1 MINKPRNDSEPDL
14 RFQIKHFKRNPSIIM
29 VVEAGCWWGEGWRC
43 DKSNKHSPEHGAF
56 SNFHYK
62 PPPIKIPHDHSS
74 KHFSTHKSKSTPNQ
88 GRFNLPTRSSH
99 LFAEAII
106 SNEFHLAWWTG
117 MFGKEPGVQL
127 GENASCHRRHQFV
140 IVLNWNALLLLTKVN
155 SSLWIQIT
163 DQKVG
168 SC

>member
-1 MINKPRNDSEPDL
+1 MINKPRNDSESDL

-29 VVEAGCWWGEGWRC
+29 AVVAGCRWGEGWRC

-88 GRFNLPTRSSH
+88 PTRSSQ
-99 LFAEAII
+99 LICR
-106 SNEFHLAWWTG
+106 SNYFERILPGQWTG

-127 GENASCHRRHQFV
+127 REKASCHRRHRFV

-163 DQKVG
+163 DQNER